1 MDTIKVEN
9 PYKPDLR
16 HEQTIGALLCD
27 AHIVFNSAIH
37 PTVRAT
43 LAYLE
48 APCTEHPVARS
59 VPVLG
64 KPSLYEGTITYTEHR
79 RNCSRCISA
88 LNKEY
93 GVEG

>member
-1 MDTIKVEN
+1 MSTIKVEN

-48 APCTEHPVARS
+48 APCTEHSQIVK
-59 VPVLG
+59 VPMFDEFDSPTQLQ
-64 KPSLYEGTITYTEHR
+64 KPSHR
-79 RNCSRCISA
+79 RDCPQCISA